1 MAVIEELIAKL
12 GLRFTGGNDTA
23 KFLRELDKIKRA
35 SKEASKGFDFKF
47 GGKSGLSRA
56 AADAERAAKAFRR
69 MREEA
74 ARASRVRFPSVMPVG
89 PGARPGTH
97 PGGGTGKAAMA
108 GAVAGGAG
116 AGGVGALAS
125 VGAIVA
131 ALNRFGTLETAQ
143 VELAKTTEKTKEE
156 VQPAVDRFK
165 LSGPK
170 YGTTATSLVGAASAY
185 AAAGVDYDTSI
196 ESAELTAK
204 AAKAGSVEI
213 DKAAAAAIVFMQ
225 NLEVKVSDLEK
236 AFDYSIKGGKL
247 GKAEF
252 KESAAVM
259 PELAASG
266 SKIGLKGLSG
276 VRDLIAA
283 LTVVRESAATT
294 SQAADFL
301 RDFME
306 KMSAP
311 TTVKSFKKAGID
323 VQKEMKDA
331 DKKGV
336 SRLDRMLDLA
346 GKYTQ
351 GDAFKEA
358 ELFGDLQARNAMSG
372 LLKKRDKYEEF
383 KGTIEREAP
392 GTMQADLAKSMDT
405 FNSSVER
412 FGATVD
418 RLMVGVGEVI
428 APAARAGLDAASAAD
443 QARRDGKGQ
452 TPGEANAMVEKLNK
466 LLGAPP
472 TYHNRLGGYGGITA
486 SNFEDRFNTAA
497 PDKRPAFM
505 RGFGKGMTAP
515 SFGSLG
521 DRANWMGA
529 GAAKAAGVTNNYENT
544 GNDQRTQ
551 NVTVQQTVNGVSGVA
566 ASAAAG
572 AKEGLASMGPSLV
585 KANSLPTG
593 GGTAASPAP

>member
-1 MAVIEELIAKL
+1 MTVEELIAKL
-12 GLRFTGGNDTA
+12 GIRFSGGNDTA

-35 SKEASKGFDFKF
+35 SKDLGKGFDFKF
-47 GGKSGLSRA
+47 GGKSGLGRVT
-56 AADAERAAKAFRR
+56 ADAERAARAFRK

-74 ARASRVRFPSVMPVG
+74 NRASRVRFPSVGPVG
-89 PGARPGTH
+89 PGGGPR
-97 PGGGTGKAAMA
+97 PGGGSGKAAAA

-116 AGGVGALAS
+116 AGTVSVLAS
-125 VGAIVA
+125 LGSVVA
-131 ALNRFGTLETAQ
+131 ALNRFGMLEAAQ

-156 VQPAVDRFK
+156 VQPAVDRF
-165 LSGPK
+165 LVSGPK

-196 ESAELTAK
+196 ASAELTAK

-225 NLEVKVSDLEK
+225 NLEVKVSDLET

-276 VRDLIAA
+276 VRDIIAA

-294 SQAADFL
+294 GQAADFL

-311 TTVKSFKKAGID
+311 VTVKAFKKAGID
-323 VQKEMKDA
+323 IQKELKDA

-336 SRLDRMLDLA
+336 SRLDRTLDLA
-346 GKYTQ
+346 ARYTK

-358 ELFGDLQARNAMSG
+358 EIFGDLQARNAMSG

-405 FNSSVER
+405 FNSSVEK
-412 FGATVD
+412 FGASVD
-418 RLMVGVGEVI
+418 RIMVGVGEKL
-428 APAARAGLDAASAAD
+428 APAARAGLDIASAAD
-443 QARRDGKGQ
+443 QARTDGKGQ
-452 TPGEANAMVEKLNK
+452 TPGEANAMVEKLNR

-472 TYHNRLGGYGGITA
+472 TYHDRLGGYGGITA
-486 SNFEDRFNTAA
+486 KNFEDRFNTAP
-497 PDKRPAFM
+497 PDKRPSFM
-505 RGFGKGMTAP
+505 RPQSKGMTAP
-515 SFGSLG
+515 TFGSLG
-521 DRANWMGA
+521 DRANWMGQ

-551 NVTVQQTVNGVSGVA
+551 SVTVNQTVNGVPGVS

-572 AKEGLASMGPSLV
+572 AKEGLASLGASIVKGNSIPTTSTAGPS
-585 KANSLPTG
+585 
-593 GGTAASPAP
+593 AP

>member
-1 MAVIEELIAKL
+1 MVIEELIAKL
-12 GLRFTGGNDTA
+12 GLKFSGGSDGA
-23 KFLRELDKIKRA
+23 RFLRELDKIKRA
-35 SKEASKGFDFKF
+35 TRDVGKGFDFKF
-47 GGKSGLSRA
+47 GGKSGLGRVT
-56 AADAERAAKAFRR
+56 ADAERAARAFRK

-74 ARASRVRFPSVMPVG
+74 ARASRVRFPGIAPVA
-89 PGARPGTH
+89 PGGGSRPGTR
-97 PGGGTGKAAMA
+97 PGRAAAAA

-116 AGGVGALAS
+116 AGTVSVLAS
-125 VGAIVA
+125 LGSVVA
-131 ALNRFGTLETAQ
+131 ALNRFGTLEAAQ

-156 VQPAVDRFK
+156 VQPAVDRF
-165 LSGPK
+165 LISGPK
-170 YGTTATSLVGAASAY
+170 YGTTAKSLVGAASAY

-196 ESAELTAK
+196 ASAELTAK

-225 NLEVKVSDLEK
+225 NLEVKVSDLER

-252 KESAAVM
+252 KESAGVM

-276 VRDLIAA
+276 VRDIIAA

-294 SQAADFL
+294 GQAADFL

-311 TTVKSFKKAGID
+311 VTVKAFKKAGID
-323 VQKEMKDA
+323 IQKELKDA

-336 SRLDRMLDLA
+336 SRLDRTLDLA
-346 GKYTQ
+346 ARYTK

-358 ELFGDLQARNAMSG
+358 EIFGDLQARNAMSG

-383 KGTIEREAP
+383 KGTIERDAP
-392 GTMQADLAKSMDT
+392 GTMQVDLAKSMDT
-405 FNSSVER
+405 FNSSVEKA
-412 FGATVD
+412 GASLD
-418 RLMVGVGEVI
+418 RLAVQVGEI
-428 APAARAGLDAASAAD
+428 LAPGARAGLDAVTAAD
-443 QARRDGKGQ
+443 QARVDGKGQ
-452 TPGEANAMVEKLNK
+452 TPGEANAMVEKLNR

-472 TYHNRLGGYGGITA
+472 TYHNRLGGYGGITGK
-486 SNFEDRFNTAA
+486 NFEDRFGAAA
-497 PDKRPAFM
+497 PDKRPTFM
-505 RGFGKGMTAP
+505 RGMGKGMTAP

-521 DRANWMGA
+521 DRANWMGQ
-529 GAAKAAGVTNNYENT
+529 GAAKSAGVTNNYENT

-551 NVTVQQTVNGVSGVA
+551 NVTVNQTVNGVPGVA

-572 AKEGLASMGPSLV
+572 AKEGLASMGASIV
-585 KANSLPTG
+585 KGNSIATG
-593 GGTAASPAP
+593 VSAGGTPAP

>member
-1 MAVIEELIAKL
+1 MVIEELIAKL
-12 GLRFTGGNDTA
+12 SLRFNGGNDTA
-23 KFLRELDKIKRA
+23 KFLRELDKIKKA
-35 SKEASKGFDFKF
+35 TKEVGKGIDFKVNAR
-47 GGKSGLSRA
+47 SGLGRLT
-56 AADAERAAKAFRR
+56 ADAERATRAFRK

-74 ARASRVRFPSVMPVG
+74 ARMGRVRFPGVMPAG
-89 PGARPGTH
+89 PGAR
-97 PGGGTGKAAMA
+97 PGGGTGKAAVA

-116 AGGVGALAS
+116 AGGVGALAG

-131 ALNRFGTLETAQ
+131 MLNRFGTLETAMT
-143 VELAKTTEKTKEE
+143 ELAKTTEKSKAD
-156 VQPAVDRFK
+156 VQPAVDRFL

-225 NLEVKVSDLEK
+225 NLEVKVSELET

-311 TTVKSFKKAGID
+311 TTVKAFKKAGID

-346 GKYTQ
+346 GKYTK

-418 RLMVGVGEVI
+418 RLMVGLGETI
-428 APAARAGLDAASAAD
+428 APAARAGLDVASAAD
-443 QARRDGKGQ
+443 QSRRDGKGQ
-452 TPGEANAMVEKLNK
+452 TSVEANAMVEKLNK

-472 TYHNRLGGYGGITA
+472 TYHNLLGGYGGITA
-486 SNFEDRFNTAA
+486 SNFEDRFGSAA
-497 PDKRPAFM
+497 PDKRPVFM
-505 RGFGKGMTAP
+505 RGMGKGMTAP

-544 GNDQRTQ
+544 GNDQRMQ
-551 NVTVQQTVNGVSGVA
+551 SVHISQTVNGEAGVA

-572 AKEGLASMGPSLV
+572 AKEGLASMGPSVV
-585 KANSLPTG
+585 KANSIPTG

>member
-1 MAVIEELIAKL
+1 MVIEELIAKL
-12 GLRFTGGNDTA
+12 GLRFSGGNDTA

-35 SKEASKGFDFKF
+35 SKDLGKGFDFKF
-47 GGKSGLSRA
+47 GGKSGLGRIT
-56 AADAERAAKAFRR
+56 ADAERAARAFRK

-74 ARASRVRFPSVMPVG
+74 ARAGRVRFPGFGPVG
-89 PGARPGTH
+89 PGGSTRPGARPGR
-97 PGGGTGKAAMA
+97 AAAA

-116 AGGVGALAS
+116 GGTVSVLAS
-125 VGAIVA
+125 LGSVVA
-131 ALNRFGTLETAQ
+131 ALNRFGTLEAAQ
-143 VELAKTTEKTKEE
+143 VELAKTTEKTKEQ
-156 VQPAVDRFK
+156 VQPAVDRF
-165 LSGPK
+165 LVSGPK
-170 YGTTATSLVGAASAY
+170 YGTTAKSLVGAASAY

-196 ESAELTAK
+196 ASAELTAK

-213 DKAAAAAIVFMQ
+213 DKAAQAAIVFMQ
-225 NLEVKVSDLEK
+225 NLGVKVEQLET

-252 KESAAVM
+252 KESAGVM

-266 SKIGLKGLSG
+266 SKIGLQGLTG
-276 VRDLIAA
+276 VRDIIAA
-283 LTVVRESAATT
+283 LTVVREGTATT
-294 SQAADFL
+294 AQAADFL

-311 TTVKSFKKAGID
+311 VTVKAFKKAGID
-323 VQKEMKDA
+323 IEKELKDA

-336 SRLDRMLDLA
+336 SRLDRTLDLA
-346 GKYTQ
+346 ARYSK

-392 GTMQADLAKSMDT
+392 GTMQVDLAKSMDT
-405 FNSSVER
+405 FNSSLEQ
-412 FGATVD
+412 FGATID
-418 RLMVGVGEVI
+418 RIMVGVGGAL
-428 APAARAGLDAASAAD
+428 APGARAGLEIASAGD
-443 QARRDGKGQ
+443 QARVDGKGQ
-452 TPGEANAMVEKLNK
+452 TPGEANAMMEKLNR

-472 TYHNRLGGYGGITA
+472 TYHGVLGGYGGITA
-486 SNFEDRFNTAA
+486 KSFEDRFGAAA
-497 PDKRPAFM
+497 PDKRPTFM
-505 RGFGKGMTAP
+505 RGIGKGMTAP

-521 DRANWMGA
+521 DRANWIGQ
-529 GAAKAAGVTNNYENT
+529 GAAKAAGVTNTYENT

-551 NVTVQQTVNGVSGVA
+551 NVTVNQTVNGVPGVA

-572 AKEGLASMGPSLV
+572 VKDALRSMGPSIV
-585 KANSLPTG
+585 KANPTENI
-593 GGTAASPAP
+593 SKP